1 MNTPKFVPILVVA
14 VIGLTGLALL
24 TSAWGEPSG
33 GMTPRP
39 WHHGKMER
47 CDTPHP
53 GPGFRHG
60 WHGRPG
66 PDDIARKLSALETEI
81 GIRANQ
87 LDAWRDF
94 TDALQATMKR
104 PMPPMGP
111 GATDEKSEPF
121 DLAEHFADNA
131 IARAKSAEG
140 LKKAIVTLKTT
151 LTPEQLDKVKAIEAR
166 FMSRHHGPR
175 PEFGSPS
182 PDQGAK
188 PDAGA
193 PDDSDD
199 GPEPS
204 EQ

>member
-1 MNTPKFVPILVVA
+1 MNIPKFVPFLVVA
-14 VIGLTGLALL
+14 ILGVSGLALL

-33 GMTPRP
+33 GETPRP

-47 CDTPHP
+47 CDNPH
-53 GPGFRHG
+53 GPGFRQG

-66 PDDIARKLSALETEI
+66 PDYIARKLSMLETEI

-87 LDAWRDF
+87 YDAWRDF

-111 GATDEKSEPF
+111 GGAATENSEPF
-121 DLAEHFADNA
+121 DLAERFADSA
-131 IARAKSAEG
+131 IARAKSAEE
-140 LKKAIVTLKTT
+140 LKKAIGTLKTT

-166 FMSRHHGPR
+166 FGSGHHGPR
-175 PEFGSPS
+175 PEYGPPS
-182 PDQGAK
+182 PGHDAK
-188 PDAGA
+188 PDANK
-193 PDDSDD
+193 PDDADD

-204 EQ
+204 AQ